1 VAIGASAGGLEAIT
15 ELLRSVQADIGL
27 AYVVIQHLDPSH
39 ASQLTEVLRRA
50 IALRVHE
57 ITDLMI
63 AEADHV
69 YVIPSNA
76 DVSFQDGAFR
86 LQPRTQE
93 PKRLHL
99 PIDLFFEAVAADR
112 GDKAIG
118 VVLSGTGEDGSEGL
132 KAIRAEGGITLV
144 QTPGTARFSGMP
156 EAAIRT
162 GVVDIVLSLPELAA
176 ELVRIGQHPY
186 LGREA
191 TESELLAD
199 QHDLPGSS
207 TTSGERTASTSR
219 STSRPASTGA
229 SPGDWRS

>member
-1 VAIGASAGGLEAIT
+1 
-15 ELLRSVQADIGL
+15 
-27 AYVVIQHLDPSH
+27 
-39 ASQLTEVLRRA
+39 
-50 IALRVHE
+50 
-57 ITDLMI
+57 DLMI

-93 PKRLHL
+93 PKRLPL

-144 QTPGTARFSGMP
+144 QTPGTGRFSGMP

-191 TESELLAD
+191 TEAELLAD
-199 QHDLPGSS
+199 EHDLPRILDHLRRAIGVDFS
-207 TTSGERTASTSR
+207 EYK
-219 STSRPASTGA
+219 PASIHRRLARRLALLRIDTLGEYA
-229 SPGDWRS
+229 RRLDDDAAEVKALFEDLLIHVSSFFRDPEVFDQLKRLAFPAIVNG